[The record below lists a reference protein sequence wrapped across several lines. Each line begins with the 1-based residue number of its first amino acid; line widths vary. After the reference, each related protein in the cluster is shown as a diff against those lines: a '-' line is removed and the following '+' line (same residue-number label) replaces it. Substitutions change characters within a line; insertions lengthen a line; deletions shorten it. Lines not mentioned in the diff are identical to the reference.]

1 MLKGFEPHRHLARL
15 WSLDKAQNADDL
27 QTWHTRVLKLIAD
40 YNSKN
45 PETPLPD
52 PSFVVEL
59 KFDGLTLNLTYEQ
72 GQLVQASTRGNGT
85 VGEGILAQIKTIK
98 SIPLE
103 IPYDQ
108 GTIEVQ
114 GEGIMFLS
122 VLEKYNQTA
131 TDPLKNAR
139 NAAAGPC
146 VIRIPK

>member
-1 MLKGFEPHRHLARL
+1 MPKTCRL
-15 WSLDKAQNADDL
+15 GI
-27 QTWHTRVLKLIAD
+27 TRVLKLIAD

-45 PETPLPD
+45 PENPLPD
-52 PSFVVEL
+52 PSYVVEL

-103 IPYDQ
+103 IPYVE

-122 VLEKYNQTA
+122 VLEA
-131 TDPLKNAR
+131 
-139 NAAAGPC
+139 
-146 VIRIPK
+146 V